1 MRGALTIESRSL
13 ALHAAV
19 AHRLLENPAL
29 WDRARLR
36 IESWREAKSRH
47 PHFLSAWEGLLDASP
62 QQIADA
68 IVDPGERGRRLR
80 RSSPFAFVL
89 ASAERWAVWRAARR
103 AEGNEEAHSL

>member
-19 AHRLLENPAL
+19 ARRLLENPAL

-103 AEGNEEAHSL
+103 AEGNEEARSW